1 MTERSVFVWS
11 SDSWVNVYI
20 LQDVLY
26 LDLGDLGTYRYILY
40 FFSYIQMYLS
50 LVQTANWLKCGSVC
64 KQNFVDHRSAC
75 INSTDI
81 EKSIEKSRLL

>member
-40 FFSYIQMYLS
+40 FFSYIQMYVRS
-50 LVQTANWLKCGSVC
+50 KFGSDCKLVKMWKHV
-64 KQNFVDHRSAC
+64 
-75 INSTDI
+75 
-81 EKSIEKSRLL
+81 